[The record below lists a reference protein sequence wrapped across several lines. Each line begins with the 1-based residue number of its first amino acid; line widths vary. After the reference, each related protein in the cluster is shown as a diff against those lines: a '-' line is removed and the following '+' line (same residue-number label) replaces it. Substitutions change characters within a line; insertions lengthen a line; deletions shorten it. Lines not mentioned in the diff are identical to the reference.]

1 LIQLS
6 NVTLP
11 CVPGVD
17 VLKRVVRARQFLEH
31 AKSHAA
37 GATDFDFMIATHG
50 ADNAIEFT
58 LKLIADHV
66 RYEEVSGTT
75 LPETELAQIAGALSR
90 FLKDKHGITLPYV
103 QDIKALRQIRN
114 LVQHG
119 NFTPGSEVN
128 RLLTIAD
135 RFFSSVCHSIFGL
148 DAAHLRMASIIKNA
162 IIQRHMNTAE
172 DSLNEKRWEECVRSC
187 RNAFEEALFRYR
199 KDSPIALME
208 TPARLAFGALG
219 VEAER
224 YIMLLSKEIDTLRLK
239 IDSNRFHRFN
249 DIIKHLPADWQI
261 DNHGHF
267 ILQRPWQKS
276 DAEYCYGFVS
286 DNILRL
292 QSDEFEPLYVP
303 QQSDECRHDNTIA
316 GISINNCEIGCIYF
330 ELDHETYLF
339 YATPSLRESIS
350 NLETGKIY
358 AWNSKHYRNEVLETE
373 IDRRVSLRYVRSE
386 LVTHDPPRW
395 RVLLD
400 VIREPLTWH
409 RRDFKDGELVNETPT
424 LQTCSKEDL
433 EDFHLI
439 DADAA
444 QRVLD
449 AREKWGVLNSEILR
463 KIELT
468 ESQIECIES
477 FTRI

>member
-11 CVPGVD
+11 YVPGVD

-148 DAAHLRMASIIKNA
+148 DAAHLRMASIIKDA
-162 IIQRHMNTAE
+162 IIQRHMNNAE
-172 DSLNEKRWEECVRSC
+172 DSLNEKR
-187 RNAFEEALFRYR
+187 
-199 KDSPIALME
+199 
-208 TPARLAFGALG
+208 
-219 VEAER
+219 
-224 YIMLLSKEIDTLRLK
+224 
-239 IDSNRFHRFN
+239 
-249 DIIKHLPADWQI
+249 
-261 DNHGHF
+261 
-267 ILQRPWQKS
+267 
-276 DAEYCYGFVS
+276 
-286 DNILRL
+286 
-292 QSDEFEPLYVP
+292 
-303 QQSDECRHDNTIA
+303 
-316 GISINNCEIGCIYF
+316 
-330 ELDHETYLF
+330 
-339 YATPSLRESIS
+339 
-350 NLETGKIY
+350 
-358 AWNSKHYRNEVLETE
+358 
-373 IDRRVSLRYVRSE
+373 
-386 LVTHDPPRW
+386 
-395 RVLLD
+395 
-400 VIREPLTWH
+400 
-409 RRDFKDGELVNETPT
+409 
-424 LQTCSKEDL
+424 
-433 EDFHLI
+433 
-439 DADAA
+439 
-444 QRVLD
+444 
-449 AREKWGVLNSEILR
+449 
-463 KIELT
+463 
-468 ESQIECIES
+468 
-477 FTRI
+477 